1 MNEAAVRT
9 IIEYLENSDAPELY
23 WPQQWFE
30 EVCFSRWA
38 AEELINAILDHPM
51 APAKDTIEERILEL
65 QNRKLAL
72 LDTISGCEE
81 AGILNMSSEELLSLL
96 KS

>member
-30 EVCFSRWA
+30 EVSFSRCA

-51 APAKDTIEERILEL
+51 APAKDTI
-65 QNRKLAL
+65 
-72 LDTISGCEE
+72 
-81 AGILNMSSEELLSLL
+81 
-96 KS
+96 

>member
-1 MNEAAVRT
+1 MNDAAVRT

-51 APAKDTIEERILEL
+51 APAEDTIEEFIIKRIFSIAAETATEILEL
-65 QNRKLAL
+65 
-72 LDTISGCEE
+72 I
-81 AGILNMSSEELLSLL
+81 
-96 KS
+96 